1 MLQNL
6 KLKLVAAAALLF
18 SSTAFAGFGNFPGD
32 GSVGNPYELGNI
44 GPAPTTLSALLIG
57 STGSSFEEYANFTI
71 PTFSST
77 TGSASTLFLSLGGFV
92 VNDITGFAVEVW
104 NNTHPNGTTLI
115 ASFTDDG
122 LTHSLGDLLPGQYHL
137 DISGTFGAN
146 LGQYSVSLQAL
157 PVPEPETYA
166 MLLAGLG
173 LVGFS
178 ARKRKFA

>member
-1 MLQNL
+1 MLQNI
-6 KLKLVAAAALLF
+6 KLKLVAAAALLL
-18 SSTAFAGFGNFPGD
+18 SSTAFAGIGNFPGD
-32 GSVGNPYELGNI
+32 GSVGNPYELGAI

-57 STGSSFEEYANFTI
+57 TTGNSFEEYANFTI

-92 VNDITGFAVEVW
+92 VNDINDFAVEVW

-115 ASFTDDG
+115 ATFTDDG

-137 DISGTFGAN
+137 DISGVLGAN
-146 LGQYSVSLQAL
+146 LGQYSVSLHAL

-173 LVGFS
+173 IMGML
-178 ARKRKFA
+178 ARRRKAA